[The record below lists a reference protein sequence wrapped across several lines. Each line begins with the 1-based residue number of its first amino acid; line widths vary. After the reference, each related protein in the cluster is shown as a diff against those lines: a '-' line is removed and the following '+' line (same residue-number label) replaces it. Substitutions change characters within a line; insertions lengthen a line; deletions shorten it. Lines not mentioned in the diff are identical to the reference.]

1 MVVMFLG
8 EYRQAMDEKG
18 RLLLSSQY
26 SIELASGMVVTRGF
40 DRNLMLFPR
49 DGWQLLAQK
58 ILNQPLSNQQSRA
71 LRRRFFS
78 SAIVLN
84 ADQYGRIQIPA
95 SLCDFAGLEGE
106 VVLAGMY
113 DFLEIW
119 NIQTWQSVYDVINNG
134 ENDSIWE
141 TVGV

>member
-1 MVVMFLG
+1 MFLG
-8 EYRQAMDEKG
+8 EYRQTIEEKG
-18 RLLLSSQY
+18 GLLLPSQY

-40 DRNLMLFPR
+40 DRNLMLFPHH
-49 DGWQLLAQK
+49 GWQLLAHK
-58 ILNQPLSNQQSRA
+58 ILNRPLSNQQGRA

-78 SAIVLN
+78 NAAVLN

-113 DFLEIW
+113 DYLEIW
-119 NIQTWQSVYDVINNG
+119 NTQTWQPVYDAINSG
-134 ENDSIWE
+134 ENGSIWE